1 MRFHRFSEA
10 LFKSE
15 NSDSLF
21 GNLLEH
27 LFEDEFEIFSVIEFG
42 YFGIDL
48 REVDFSLIVVVDLIE

>member
-1 MRFHRFSEA
+1 MRFHSFSEA

-27 LFEDEFEIFSVIEFG
+27 LFEDGFELFSVIEFRD
-42 YFGIDL
+42 FCIDL
-48 REVDFSLIVVVDLIE
+48 REVDFSFIVVVD